1 MLFRSKLTSAE
12 DKLAKQQEILADVK
26 SKQPSALQKAGQM
39 TSGKVAA
46 KALGVVSGAAT
57 GLSAM
62 EAIEKFKAGDYSGAV
77 LPTLEATFGVMS
89 MLPPAHPVLLA
100 LRGLGNIGGAALA
113 TYELGKLGKEKLI
126 DKPQE

>member
-1 MLFRSKLTSAE
+1 MLFRS
-12 DKLAKQQEILADVK
+12 
-26 SKQPSALQKAGQM
+26 
-39 TSGKVAA
+39 
-46 KALGVVSGAAT
+46 
-57 GLSAM
+57 
-62 EAIEKFKAGDYSGAV
+62 AGDYSGAV